1 MSVTEIC
8 LGSITGSHGINGW
21 LKVYSYTDPV
31 EAIFDYSLWILRK
44 GDSEQRVVVE
54 KGQLHGKKL
63 IANVAGVDTRNQ
75 ADELAGFEVHVAK
88 AALPVLDEGEFYW
101 FQLEGLDV
109 VNRDGQCFGKVGYM
123 METGA
128 NDVMVVRPSD
138 ESIDNEERLIPYV
151 DGEVVLKV
159 DREAGKILID
169 WQADF

>member
-1 MSVTEIC
+1 
-8 LGSITGSHGINGW
+8 
-21 LKVYSYTDPV
+21 
-31 EAIFDYSLWILRK
+31 
-44 GDSEQRVVVE
+44 EQRLVVK

-63 IANVAGVDTRNQ
+63 IANVAGVETRNQ
-75 ADELAGFEVHVAK
+75 ADELAGFEIHVAK
-88 AALPVLDEGEFYW
+88 AALPVLDEGDFYW

-128 NDVMVVRPSD
+128 NDVMVVRPTD